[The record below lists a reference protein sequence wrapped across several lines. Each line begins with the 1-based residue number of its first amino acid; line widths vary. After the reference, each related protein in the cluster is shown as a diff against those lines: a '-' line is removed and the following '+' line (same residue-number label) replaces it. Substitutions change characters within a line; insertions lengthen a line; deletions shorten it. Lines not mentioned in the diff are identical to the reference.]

1 MSSAF
6 DDEIWSLVPEGA
18 PPPARHLARF
28 VRSLGPSQHALD
40 LGCGDGRT
48 SVLIETK
55 ELVLAD
61 VSDVALARAQARLP
75 GTATVLLEPD
85 RKLALEDNAF
95 DLVVCTETIEHVRD
109 VQLLLSE
116 ARRVLR
122 PGGRLAV
129 STPWH
134 GRILGLDVL
143 VRGFERRFDPRS
155 AHIRFFTM
163 RSLTE
168 LLDALGFDLERA
180 ERHGTG
186 LFVVAT
192 R

>member
-6 DDEIWSLVPEGA
+6 DDEIWSLVPESG

-28 VRSLGPSQHALD
+28 VGSLGPSQHALD

-55 ELVLAD
+55 QLILAD
-61 VSDVALARAQARLP
+61 VSEVALARAQARLP
-75 GTATVLLEPD
+75 GTATVLLEPE
-85 RKLALEDNAF
+85 RKLALKDNAF

-116 ARRVLR
+116 VRRVLR

-129 STPWH
+129 SAPWH
-134 GRILGLDVL
+134 GRLLGLDL
-143 VRGFERRFDPRS
+143 LIRGFERHFDPQS
-155 AHIRFFTM
+155 AHVRFFTM
-163 RSLTE
+163 RSITE
-168 LLDALGFDLERA
+168 LLDALGFDVQRA
-180 ERHGTG
+180 ERRGSG
-186 LFVVAT
+186 LYLVAT